1 MADNLRDV
9 EKRVSEMFA
18 AYLDDDI
25 EITTSLDLLA
35 DVALASVQVMEV
47 IVGIE
52 DHYDVVIELDALA
65 SVRTIEQLALIVES
79 KLADG

>member
-25 EITTSLDLLA
+25 EITTSLDLLE

>member
-18 AYLDDDI
+18 AYLDNDI
-25 EITTSLDLLA
+25 EITTSLDLLE

-47 IVGIE
+47 IVGID

-65 SVRTIEQLALIVES
+65 SVRTIGQLALIVES